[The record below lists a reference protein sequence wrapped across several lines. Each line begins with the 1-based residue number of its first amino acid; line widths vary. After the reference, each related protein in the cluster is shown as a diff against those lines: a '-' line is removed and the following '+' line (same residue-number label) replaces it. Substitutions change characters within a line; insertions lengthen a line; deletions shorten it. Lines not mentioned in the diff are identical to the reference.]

1 MDGINLLLTP
11 PTPNKS
17 GSEKAQSWLSW
28 ATKGVYVSGLNPK
41 VFCSLA
47 LLPQFIDTTASWS
60 VTTQILAFGVVH
72 MISCAIIYLMVG
84 YGSEAILKT
93 RPQAAQLVGRFSGG
107 LMVVIATCL
116 LIGKFKSHSK
126 KLLTPFRVSNLNNKY
141 KKNLSHSFE
150 VIVTTPQITSSCPS
164 SI

>member
-1 MDGINLLLTP
+1 MDGNKLITYP
-11 PTPNKS
+11 PTPNES
-17 GSEKAQSWLSW
+17 DSEKAQSWLSW

-41 VFCSLA
+41 VFALLA

-93 RPQAAQLVGRFSGG
+93 RPQAAQLV
-107 LMVVIATCL
+107 VV
-116 LIGKFKSHSK
+116 
-126 KLLTPFRVSNLNNKY
+126 FRAV
-141 KKNLSHSFE
+141 
-150 VIVTTPQITSSCPS
+150 
-164 SI
+164 

>member
-1 MDGINLLLTP
+1 MDGNKFITHP
-11 PTPNKS
+11 PTPNES
-17 GSEKAQSWLSW
+17 GSEKAQSWLRW

-41 VFCSLA
+41 VFTLLA

-72 MISCAIIYLMVG
+72 IISCAIIYLMVG

-116 LIGKFKSHSK
+116 LIG
-126 KLLTPFRVSNLNNKY
+126 
-141 KKNLSHSFE
+141 
-150 VIVTTPQITSSCPS
+150 QI
-164 SI
+164 